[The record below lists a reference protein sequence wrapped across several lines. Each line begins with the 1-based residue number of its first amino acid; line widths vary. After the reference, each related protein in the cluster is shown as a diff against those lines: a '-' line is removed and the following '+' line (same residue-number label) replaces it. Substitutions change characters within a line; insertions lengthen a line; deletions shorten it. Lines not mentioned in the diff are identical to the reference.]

1 VSRRFVAATQ
11 TALGELLAAD
21 LSGMNLEAFLVDGVH
36 FAESCCIV
44 ALADHPGR
52 HEGRLSLVEG
62 STENAW
68 LVTELLVDLRERW
81 LDVTRPVLAV
91 LDGSNLAGP
100 GDLGRTGRAQGAG
113 YLGMA
118 WRSPAP

>member
-1 VSRRFVAATQ
+1 MPRCHRAGGQYEQVGGVAPVRRRDADGARRAA
-11 TALGELLAAD
+11 ARGPVRDEP
-21 LSGMNLEAFLVDGVH
+21 GGVPGWRVH

-62 STENAW
+62 LTENAW

-91 LDGSNLAGP
+91 LDGSKAAL
-100 GDLGRTGRAQGAG
+100 RR
-113 YLGMA
+113 
-118 WRSPAP
+118 